1 MRFENITKKFDDFV
15 AVKNVTL
22 DIYEREFFA
31 LARAVGLR
39 KEHAT
44 AGCSPASSVRPRAAS
59 SSPAHDITELP
70 PYERPVNMMFQSYAL
85 FPHMT
90 VEGNIGFGLR
100 QEGMA
105 KDKIAERVEEAMAM
119 LELQQVRQT
128 QAHQLS
134 GGQQQRVALARAI
147 AKKPRIVLLDEPLG
161 ALDKKLRQQA
171 QFELMRIQETTG
183 TTFIIVTHDQEEAM
197 TVASRIAVMDKG
209 DLVQVA
215 TPGEIYENP
224 KTRYIAGFIGDVN
237 VFEGKV
243 SGVSEGCIE
252 IDAKDGYKFKTR
264 STEPVTVGQQ
274 VWLALRPEKIRI
286 AHDQP
291 ASAINAIPG
300 KVEDV
305 GYLGSI
311 SHYHV
316 RTAPGERVTALRAN
330 SAHTVERPISWED
343 QRLARLAGR
352 RRRGSDA
359 LGVRSDEHSN
369 NSGPRRWYVIAAPY
383 LWLLAVFPRAILH
396 RLQAFAFRCRDRHSA
411 LYADT
416 SAGRG
421 HYGFHLQ
428 ARLRKLHLHFQ

>member
-31 LARAVGLR
+31 LLGPSGCGKSTLLR
-39 KEHAT
+39 ML
-44 AGCSPASSVRPRAAS
+44 AGFERPTEGRTIVAGQ
-59 SSPAHDITELP
+59 DITELP

-100 QEGMA
+100 QEGMT
-105 KDKIAERVEEAMAM
+105 KDKIAERVDEAMAM
-119 LELQQVRQT
+119 LELQKFAKRKPN
-128 QAHQLS
+128 QLS

-147 AKKPRIVLLDEPLG
+147 AKKPRLVLLDEPLG

-171 QFELMRIQETTG
+171 QFELMHIQETTG

-237 VFEGKV
+237 VFPGKV
-243 SGVSEGCIE
+243 SGVSEVCIE
-252 IDAKDGYKFKTR
+252 INANDGYKFKTR
-264 STEPVTVGQQ
+264 STEPVTVGQE

-286 AHDQP
+286 AHEQP
-291 ASAINAIPG
+291 RSAINAIPG
-300 KVEDV
+300 KVEDI

-316 RTAPGERVTALRAN
+316 RTGPA
-330 SAHTVERPISWED
+330 
-343 QRLARLAGR
+343 
-352 RRRGSDA
+352 
-359 LGVRSDEHSN
+359 
-369 NSGPRRWYVIAAPY
+369 SG
-383 LWLLAVFPRAILH
+383 
-396 RLQAFAFRCRDRHSA
+396 
-411 LYADT
+411 
-416 SAGRG
+416 
-421 HYGFHLQ
+421 
-428 ARLRKLHLHFQ
+428 

>member
-1 MRFENITKKFDDFV
+1 MSVVTARDPQAKAASAQRAGPRTAAPQSSFAPWKDPAKEPFVRFENITKKFDDFV

-31 LARAVGLR
+31 LLGPSGCGKSTLLR
-39 KEHAT
+39 ML
-44 AGCSPASSVRPRAAS
+44 AGFERPTEGRTIVAGQ
-59 SSPAHDITELP
+59 DITELP

-100 QEGMA
+100 QEGMT
-105 KDKIAERVEEAMAM
+105 KEKIAERVDEAMAM
-119 LELQQVRQT
+119 LELQKFAKRKPN
-128 QAHQLS
+128 QLS

-147 AKKPRIVLLDEPLG
+147 AKKPRLVLLDEPLG

-171 QFELMRIQETTG
+171 QFELMHIQETTG

-237 VFEGKV
+237 VFPGKV

-252 IDAKDGYKFKTR
+252 INANDGYKFKTR
-264 STEPVTVGQQ
+264 STEPVTVGQE

-286 AHDQP
+286 AHEQP
-291 ASAINAIPG
+291 QSAINAIPG
-300 KVEDV
+300 KVEDI

-316 RTAPGERVTALRAN
+316 RTASGERVTALRAN
-330 SAHTVERPISWED
+330 AAHTVERPISWED
-343 QRLARLAGR
+343 NVWLDWPVDAGVVLTR
-352 RRRGSDA
+352 
-359 LGVRSDEHSN
+359 
-369 NSGPRRWYVIAAPY
+369 
-383 LWLLAVFPRAILH
+383 
-396 RLQAFAFRCRDRHSA
+396 
-411 LYADT
+411 
-416 SAGRG
+416 
-421 HYGFHLQ
+421 
-428 ARLRKLHLHFQ
+428 

>member
-1 MRFENITKKFDDFV
+1 MPVVTARDPQAKAASAQRAGPRTAAPQSSFAPWKDPAKEPFVRFENITKKFDDFV

-31 LARAVGLR
+31 LLGPSGCGKSTLLR
-39 KEHAT
+39 ML
-44 AGCSPASSVRPRAAS
+44 AGFERPTEGRTIVAGQ
-59 SSPAHDITELP
+59 DITELP

-100 QEGMA
+100 QEGMT
-105 KDKIAERVEEAMAM
+105 KDKIAERVDEAMAM
-119 LELQQVRQT
+119 LELQKFAKRKPN
-128 QAHQLS
+128 QLS

-147 AKKPRIVLLDEPLG
+147 AKKPRLVLLDEPLG

-171 QFELMRIQETTG
+171 QFELMHIQETTG

-237 VFEGKV
+237 VFPGKV

-252 IDAKDGYKFKTR
+252 INANDGYKFKTR
-264 STEPVTVGQQ
+264 STEPVTVGQE

-286 AHDQP
+286 AHEQP
-291 ASAINAIPG
+291 QSAINAIPG
-300 KVEDV
+300 KVEDI

-316 RTAPGERVTALRAN
+316 RTASGERVTALRAN
-330 SAHTVERPISWED
+330 AAHTVERPISWED
-343 QRLARLAGR
+343 NVWLDWPVDAGVVLTR
-352 RRRGSDA
+352 
-359 LGVRSDEHSN
+359 
-369 NSGPRRWYVIAAPY
+369 
-383 LWLLAVFPRAILH
+383 
-396 RLQAFAFRCRDRHSA
+396 
-411 LYADT
+411 
-416 SAGRG
+416 
-421 HYGFHLQ
+421 
-428 ARLRKLHLHFQ
+428 

>member
-1 MRFENITKKFDDFV
+1 MSVATARDSQPNTASSQRAGPRTAAPQSGFAPWKDPSKVPFVRFENITKRFDDFV

-31 LARAVGLR
+31 LLGPSGCGKSTLLR
-39 KEHAT
+39 ML
-44 AGCSPASSVRPRAAS
+44 AGFERPTEGRTIVAGQ
-59 SSPAHDITELP
+59 DITALP

-90 VEGNIGFGLR
+90 VEANIGFGLR
-100 QEGMA
+100 QEGMQ
-105 KDKIAERVEEAMAM
+105 KDKIAERVDEAMGM
-119 LELQQVRQT
+119 LELRQF
-128 QAHQLS
+128 AKRKPNQLS

-147 AKKPRIVLLDEPLG
+147 AKKPRLVLLDEPLG

-171 QFELMRIQETTG
+171 QFELMHIQETTG

-243 SGVSEGCIE
+243 SGVSDGCIE
-252 IDAKDGYKFKTR
+252 IDAKDGYKFRTR

-286 AHDQP
+286 AHEQP
-291 ASAINAIPG
+291 VSAVNAIPG
-300 KVEDV
+300 KVEDI

-316 RTAPGERVTALRAN
+316 KTAPGERVTALRAN
-330 SAHTVERPISWED
+330 SAHTVERPMSWED
-343 QRLARLAGR
+343 NVWLDWPADAGVVLTR
-352 RRRGSDA
+352 
-359 LGVRSDEHSN
+359 
-369 NSGPRRWYVIAAPY
+369 
-383 LWLLAVFPRAILH
+383 
-396 RLQAFAFRCRDRHSA
+396 
-411 LYADT
+411 
-416 SAGRG
+416 
-421 HYGFHLQ
+421 
-428 ARLRKLHLHFQ
+428 